1 MLELEEDWEI
11 GDEDMEVGVADVRPD
26 VENTVEVGRGLEVVG
41 TEVIEEGDGA
51 EDEGVK
57 AEELEDIVPEETTD
71 EGGVE
76 LGVTGAVLVGDE
88 TDELVDKDE
97 GIVENGCRLRGRLI
111 GCDEVVVGLSDKIE
125 PGSVR
130 RIPLRPGKSPLRS
143 SSPAGIAVSVGSQR
157 VMEAGHGSMR
167 QRESADTYLSWWTRR

>member
-41 TEVIEEGDGA
+41 T
-51 EDEGVK
+51 
-57 AEELEDIVPEETTD
+57 EETTD

-143 SSPAGIAVSVGSQR
+143 SSPAVLVDAPIKVKSVPVKKRRRGPILT
-157 VMEAGHGSMR
+157 AGCNRSPG
-167 QRESADTYLSWWTRR
+167 